1 MNTSPQ
7 PLLVGAIY
15 DCNILQHSMAFFMY
29 YFKIETSTI
38 SPAWH
43 VEPSSVSGAIWRAR
57 HRQPAGGFGR
67 TTWGLFGA
75 PTDAEHSWDWN
86 SYEES

>member
-1 MNTSPQ
+1 
-7 PLLVGAIY
+7 
-15 DCNILQHSMAFFMY
+15 MAFFMY

-38 SPAWH
+38 DWLVFGCAAWSLSPAWH